1 MSDSFNSRVVIVGA
15 GQAGA
20 MAAMALRELG
30 HVGSITLIGD
40 EAEAPYERPPLSKDA
55 LLHPGD
61 TRILI
66 REPSHYA
73 AINVEL
79 RLGISVMNVVADER
93 KVVLSNGSSLDYD
106 FLILATGA
114 HARRLPQLDAL
125 GARVHTLRSIA
136 DAQRLQPQLVRGA
149 KAILVGAGVI
159 GLELASSMIDLG
171 LSVDLVDQAPRI
183 MSRNAPELVSDMLKS
198 AHESWGVRFHLGV
211 SVETAQSSDK
221 GVVLHLT
228 NGTVLEGDL
237 LVYGVGAVVNDA
249 LARSAG
255 VELLNGA
262 VVVNERCQTS
272 RPEILAAGDVTIV
285 VDSSGKATR
294 LETWENANTQA
305 VIAARTILNLEPTP
319 ATVPWFWTDQCG
331 MNLQFAGDMQAPDWV
346 VRGRVKEPS
355 FMAWGLRKGVVV
367 GAITV
372 NQGREMRPAK
382 ELIAKGAAVPVSVL
396 ADLKVSLRNLA
407 KAPEQFADKLG

>member
-55 LLHPGD
+55 LLHPDD

-73 AINVEL
+73 SIHVQL
-79 RLGISVMNVVADER
+79 RLDTSVTNVVADER
-93 KVVLSNGSSLDYD
+93 KVVLSDGSSLDYD

-114 HARRLPQLDAL
+114 RARRLPQLDAL

-136 DAQRLQPQLVRGA
+136 DAQRLQSQLVRGA

-159 GLELASSMIDLG
+159 GLELASSLIDLG

-183 MSRNAPELVSDMLKS
+183 MSRNAPELVSDVLKQ

-211 SVETAQSSDK
+211 SVDAAQDN
-221 GVVLHLT
+221 GNGIVLNLT
-228 NGTVLEGDL
+228 DGTVLEGDL

-255 VELLNGA
+255 IELLNGA
-262 VVVNERCQTS
+262 VVVNALCQTS
-272 RPEILAAGDVTIV
+272 RPEILAAGDVAITV
-285 VDSSGKATR
+285 GTSGTPIR

-305 VIAARTILNLEPTP
+305 MIAARTILNLEPAP

-331 MNLQFAGDMQAPDWV
+331 MNLQFSGDMQAPDWV
-346 VRGRVKEPS
+346 VRGSVKEAS
-355 FMAWGLRKGVVV
+355 FMAWGLLKGVVV

-382 ELIAKGAAVPVSVL
+382 ELIAKKAAIPASVL
-396 ADLKVSLRNLA
+396 GDLKVNLRHLA
-407 KAPEQFADKLG
+407 KAPEQFAGKVG